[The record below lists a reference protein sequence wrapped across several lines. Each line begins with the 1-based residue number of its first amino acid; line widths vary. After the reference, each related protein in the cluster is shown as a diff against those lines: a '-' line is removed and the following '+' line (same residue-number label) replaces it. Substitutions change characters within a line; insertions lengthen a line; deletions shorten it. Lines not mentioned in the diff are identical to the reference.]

1 MIVGPATRDV
11 NIDYTGVEDRCVGG
25 AVTFCTPAA
34 RAAGAAVFAAVK
46 ASPDDRDVLDALG
59 GDPAG
64 GVKTVTMGVLL
75 LSVIA
80 TARGRSRVTVFRRTI
95 SAQQISDAVSVV
107 SMVFMAAFV
116 SGIFLSVSNGLDF
129 MDCLY
134 ETISAI
140 ATVGLSTGITPVLN
154 LASQLVIIVLM
165 FFGRVGVMTI
175 SLGFLVS
182 SQVEERYRYADTKV
196 LIG

>member
-1 MIVGPATRDV
+1 MTTRTAGF
-11 NIDYTGVEDRCVGG
+11 YTIPQGALTGASK
-25 AVTFCTPAA
+25 AVTDFLM
-34 RAAGAAVFAAVK
+34 FI
-46 ASPDDRDVLDALG
+46 G
-59 GDPAG
+59 GSSGSTAG

-80 TARGRSRVTVFRRTI
+80 TSRGRSRVTVFHRTI
-95 SAQQISDAVSVV
+95 SAQQISDAVSIVT
-107 SMVFMAAFV
+107 MVFLAAFV
-116 SGIFLSVSNGLDF
+116 SGVFLSVSNGLDF

-140 ATVGLSTGITPVLN
+140 ATVGLSTGITPALN

-182 SQVEERYRYADTKV
+182 NQAQERYRYADTKV